1 MPKQLKIFPEKCIG
15 CKSCELACSLVN
27 EKEMNPAKSRITMV
41 FFHEGT
47 YPLPHSLPLTC
58 RQCADAPCL
67 GSCPVDAIR
76 RVKDF
81 SKTVV
86 IDYEACI
93 KCGRCVTACPFGAM
107 CFDGKKRIPYKCELC
122 GGDPACVSLCPTGAI
137 AFVPRKPYYAKAE
150 ALQMKGYALL
160 SKHANDNLKSPKAEE

>member
-15 CKSCELACSLVN
+15 CKSCELACSLKN
-27 EKEMNPAKSRITMV
+27 EGEMNPGKSRITML

-47 YPLPHSLPLTC
+47 YPLPYCLPLTC

-67 GSCPVDAIR
+67 ASCPVDAISR
-76 RVKDF
+76 LKNV

-86 IDYEACI
+86 IDGEACI
-93 KCGRCVTACPFGAM
+93 KCGRCVSACPFGAM
-107 CFDGKKRIPYKCELC
+107 YFNAEERLPYKCELC

-137 AFVPRKPYYAKAE
+137 AFIAQKPYYAKAE
-150 ALQMKGYALL
+150 TLHMKGYALL
-160 SKHANDNLKSPKAEE
+160 SGQAVDNVKAPKTKE